1 MSTLVEI
8 LDAARQLPRE
18 EQWEL
23 IEQLGNDLEENSAN
37 FFRDPTSIPGLPP
50 NFNQRLQELFHRA
63 KRKVL
68 EASAD
73 R

>member
-1 MSTLVEI
+1 MTTLSEI
-8 LDAARQLPRE
+8 LDAARQLPRKQ
-18 EQWEL
+18 QWEL
-23 IEQLGNDLEENSAN
+23 IEQLGNGLERAEDFS
-37 FFRDPTSIPGLPP
+37 RDPTSIPGLPP

-63 KRKVL
+63 KRKAL